1 MNVRTIE
8 LLKNPALLQQAD
20 LALLQKEIQKYP
32 YVQSVRALHL
42 LATHE
47 LQPDLYAATLAET
60 AAYTTDKKI
69 LYQLINK
76 PQETDIKNNKVVSE
90 IQSAPE
96 TRAVDETT
104 PETIAEGT
112 AQNKENDTTEPEVA
126 GAVEEAKQND
136 VEDKSIP
143 ELTKEASAY
152 TAVAPEQKQPL
163 QPVVTNGER
172 NRILF
177 PGEENFDSK
186 ETARIDLDATLEAG
200 KIVLEEPEQASEPL
214 QELAANDIPA
224 EERATADSVEL
235 IQQKT
240 ENTAPTA
247 PGETTPDLPT
257 EEQPLPE
264 EEQSDVARETQPVV
278 PAEEKQQPSEEEP
291 KQTPETDLPPEEQ
304 PTPEEDN
311 PDIEQNPK
319 PELPPEEQP
328 TENVAS
334 SANVAAEKEDSAGAP
349 AQVSIFEASDKA
361 TGDQVSGRPVSTVEP
376 KSWNEAADAE
386 NFTHETVIKEDAIKQ
401 EEPVVED
408 HSELSFHGLQE
419 FMPDVQVSRT
429 APVKDTVPQPPVQ
442 QPNRHE
448 EEMKRLVAEV
458 EAKMRAARSKKKA
471 IPEPEIESHEVNF
484 SESADFSVHTEKPEK
499 SVSEE
504 PVQQET
510 ASFAGEWKPMNL
522 TIQTQESQHSQP
534 NVEDSNIHSAEVA
547 KDIAEPR
554 SNVPHFVNTWQ
565 NWLKI
570 DRDENVHPA
579 KETISITEIKNRVID
594 SFIENEPKISKL
606 KEDADFILRER
617 SDDISHL
624 MTETLANLY
633 VEQKLYAKA
642 IWAFMILE
650 EKFPEKKKYFRERAK
665 EMRALRP
672 NK

>member
-32 YVQSVRALHL
+32 YLQSVRALHL

-47 LQPDLYAATLAET
+47 LQPDLYSATLAET

-76 PQETDIKNNKVVSE
+76 PQETDIKSNTVASE

-104 PETIAEGT
+104 PETIAEDT

-143 ELTKEASAY
+143 ELTKDASAY
-152 TAVAPEQKQPL
+152 TAIAPEQKQPL

-177 PGEENFDSK
+177 PGEEDFDSK

-200 KIVLEEPEQASEPL
+200 KIVLEEPEQPSEPL

-235 IQQKT
+235 TEQKT
-240 ENTAPTA
+240 EKTAPST

-264 EEQSDVARETQPVV
+264 EEQSDVARKPQPVV

-328 TENVAS
+328 TENAAAASVA
-334 SANVAAEKEDSAGAP
+334 VEKENGADAP
-349 AQVSIFEASDKA
+349 VQELTFEASEEL
-361 TGDQVSGRPVSTVEP
+361 TTDQVSGRTVSTVEP

-386 NFTHETVIKEDAIKQ
+386 NFTHETVIKEDTIKQ

-419 FMPDVQVSRT
+419 FMPDVQVART
-429 APVKDTVPQPPVQ
+429 APAKDAVPQAPVQ

-471 IPEPEIESHEVNF
+471 TAEPEIESHEVNF

-499 SVSEE
+499 SESEE

-510 ASFAGEWKPMNL
+510 ASSAGEWKPMNL
-522 TIQTQESQHSQP
+522 AIQTQESQHSEP

-547 KDIAEPR
+547 KDTAEPR

-570 DRDENVHPA
+570 DREENVHPA
-579 KETISITEIKNRVID
+579 QETISITEIKNRVID

-650 EKFPEKKKYFRERAK
+650 EKFPEKKKYFRNRAN

>member
-76 PQETDIKNNKVVSE
+76 PQETDIKSNTVASE

-104 PETIAEGT
+104 PETIAEDT
-112 AQNKENDTTEPEVA
+112 AQNKQNDTAEPEVA
-126 GAVEEAKQND
+126 AAAEEAKPND
-136 VEDKSIP
+136 VEDKTIS
-143 ELTKEASAY
+143 ELTKDASAY
-152 TAVAPEQKQPL
+152 TAIAPEQKQPL

-177 PGEENFDSK
+177 PGEEDFDSK

-235 IQQKT
+235 TEQKT

-264 EEQSDVARETQPVV
+264 EEQSDVAREPQPVV

-328 TENVAS
+328 TENAASASVA
-334 SANVAAEKEDSAGAP
+334 VEKEGSADTAVQESTSEG
-349 AQVSIFEASDKA
+349 SEE
-361 TGDQVSGRPVSTVEP
+361 TTTDQISGRPVSTVEP
-376 KSWNEAADAE
+376 NSSNEAADAE
-386 NFTHETVIKEDAIKQ
+386 NFTREAVIQEDTIKQ

-419 FMPDVQVSRT
+419 FMPDVQVART
-429 APVKDTVPQPPVQ
+429 APAKDAVPQAPVQ

-471 IPEPEIESHEVNF
+471 TAEPEIESHEVNF

-499 SVSEE
+499 SESEE

-510 ASFAGEWKPMNL
+510 ASSAGEWKPMNL
-522 TIQTQESQHSQP
+522 AIQTQESQHSEP

-547 KDIAEPR
+547 KDTAEPR

-579 KETISITEIKNRVID
+579 QETISITEIKNRVID

-650 EKFPEKKKYFRERAK
+650 EKFPEKKKYFRERAN

>member
-96 TRAVDETT
+96 TRPVDETT

-112 AQNKENDTTEPEVA
+112 VQNKENDIAEPGVAAAAKGTEQSDA
-126 GAVEEAKQND
+126 
-136 VEDKSIP
+136 EDENISA
-143 ELTKEASAY
+143 LTKDASAY
-152 TAVAPEQKQPL
+152 TAIAPEQKQPL
-163 QPVVTNGER
+163 QAVVTNGER

-177 PGEENFDSK
+177 PGEEDFDSK

-235 IQQKT
+235 TEQKT
-240 ENTAPTA
+240 ENTAPST
-247 PGETTPDLPT
+247 PEETTPDLPT

-264 EEQSDVARETQPVV
+264 EEQSDVAREPQPVV

-328 TENVAS
+328 TENAASASVA
-334 SANVAAEKEDSAGAP
+334 VEKEGSADTAVQESTSEG
-349 AQVSIFEASDKA
+349 SEE
-361 TGDQVSGRPVSTVEP
+361 TTTDQISGRPVSTVEP
-376 KSWNEAADAE
+376 NSSNEAADAE
-386 NFTHETVIKEDAIKQ
+386 NFTREAVIQEDTIKR

-419 FMPDVQVSRT
+419 FMPDVQVART
-429 APVKDTVPQPPVQ
+429 APAKDAVPQAPVQ

-471 IPEPEIESHEVNF
+471 TAEPEIESHEVNF
-484 SESADFSVHTEKPEK
+484 SESAVFSVHTEKPEK
-499 SVSEE
+499 SESEE

-510 ASFAGEWKPMNL
+510 ASSAGEWKPMNL
-522 TIQTQESQHSQP
+522 AIQTQESQHSEP
-534 NVEDSNIHSAEVA
+534 NVKDSDIHSAKVA

-579 KETISITEIKNRVID
+579 QETISITEIKNRVID

-650 EKFPEKKKYFRERAK
+650 EKFPEKKKYFRERAN